1 MKILAVID
9 VHPLDGKGRGLF
21 VRVASG
27 SSYFDMPITKDQAGV
42 LLSKVEAL
50 MDPMPASTQRPPT
63 VEEHSLF
70 AQFTSDMNFDA
81 SHDDDDDDDDDDG
94 AL

>member
-1 MKILAVID
+1 MRILAVID

-27 SSYFDMPITKDQAGV
+27 SSHFDLPISKEQAGV

-50 MDPMPASTQRPPT
+50 MEPTPDPTPVSIPRPPT
-63 VEEHSLF
+63 EEEHNLF
-70 AQFTSDMNFDA
+70 AQFTSEMNINSYDE
-81 SHDDDDDDDDDDG
+81 HMDEGD
-94 AL
+94 L